1 MNNRDTVLIIEDD
14 EKAAIAIADHF
25 EKNNCK
31 VVCMAAVDEMTGPL
45 IKGRDYRGEVKDVSI
60 SMGRVSEAF
69 VDYQIYGKFNGSD
82 VVLELNKHGVPSI
95 TAISSSRPYNERML
109 KAGATHA
116 LLKPDFLKSLMG

>member
-1 MNNRDTVLIIEDD
+1 
-14 EKAAIAIADHF
+14 
-25 EKNNCK
+25 
-31 VVCMAAVDEMTGPL
+31 
-45 IKGRDYRGEVKDVSI
+45 
-60 SMGRVSEAF
+60 